1 MRRRLLLVED
11 EPGLVV
17 TLGDR
22 LRAAGYEVAVAGTG
36 PEGLERALAEPFDLV
51 LLDILLPGTSGLEVC
66 RELRSAGVG
75 TPILMLTALGDVVD
89 RVVGLRIGA
98 DDYLTKPFATL
109 ELLAR
114 IEALL
119 RRARPAAE
127 AVAAAGPLPDPFRF
141 GDVEV
146 RFREARVT
154 RDGRP
159 VHVTNRMF
167 ELLRVFVRRRGE
179 ALSRDQL
186 LDAAWGPDAM
196 PSART
201 VDVHVA
207 WLRQRI
213 EPNPKVPRYLQTVR
227 GVGYRF
233 AG

>member
-1 MRRRLLLVED
+1 MKRRLLLVED

-22 LRAAGYEVAVAGTG
+22 LRSAGYEVAIARTG
-36 PEGLERALAEPFDLV
+36 PDGLARARAEPLDLI

-66 RELRSAGVG
+66 RELRRSGVDI
-75 TPILMLTALGDVVD
+75 PILMLTALGDVVD
-89 RVVGLRIGA
+89 RVVGLRVGA
-98 DDYLTKPFATL
+98 DDYLPKPFAMA

-119 RRARPAAE
+119 WRSGGGATVEGAAR
-127 AVAAAGPLPDPFRF
+127 DPFRF

-146 RFREARVT
+146 RFREARVL
-154 RDGRP
+154 RAGHP
-159 VHVTNRMF
+159 VHLTHRTF
-167 ELLRVFVRRRGE
+167 ELLRVLIERRGE

-186 LDAAWGPDAM
+186 LDAAWGRDAT

-213 EPNPKVPRYLQTVR
+213 EPDPKVPRYLETVR

-233 AG
+233 SA

>member
-1 MRRRLLLVED
+1 MKRRLLLVED

-17 TLGDR
+17 MLGDR
-22 LRAAGYEVAVAGTG
+22 LRSAGYDLAVARTG
-36 PEGLERALAEPFDLV
+36 PEGLERALDEPYDLIV
-51 LLDILLPGTSGLEVC
+51 LDVLLPGTSGLEVC
-66 RELRSAGVG
+66 RQLRSSGVG

-98 DDYLTKPFATL
+98 DDYLTKPFATA

-119 RRARPAAE
+119 RRSTTPRR
-127 AVAAAGPLPDPFRF
+127 AGGAPPDPFRF

-146 RFREARVT
+146 RFREARVL
-154 RDGRP
+154 RKGRP
-159 VHVTNRMF
+159 VHLTHRMF
-167 ELLRVFVRRRGE
+167 ELLRAFLERRGE
-179 ALSRDQL
+179 ALSRDEL
-186 LDAAWGPDAM
+186 LDEAWGPDAA

-207 WLRQRI
+207 WLRQRL

-233 AG
+233 VDEPP

>member
-1 MRRRLLLVED
+1 
-11 EPGLVV
+11 VV

-22 LRAAGYEVAVAGTG
+22 LRSAGYQVAVARTG
-36 PEGLERALAEPFDLV
+36 PEGLDRALAEPYDLL

-66 RELRSAGVG
+66 RELRRCGVG

-89 RVVGLRIGA
+89 RVVGLRTGA
-98 DDYLTKPFATL
+98 DDYLPKPFATA

-119 RRARPAAE
+119 RRSGTAGRS
-127 AVAAAGPLPDPFRF
+127 AVPPPDPFRF

-146 RFREARVT
+146 RFREVQVVKG
-154 RDGRP
+154 GRP
-159 VHVTNRMF
+159 VHVTHRMF
-167 ELLRVFVRRRGE
+167 ELLRVLIQRRGE

-186 LDAAWGPDAM
+186 LDEAWGPDAT

-207 WLRQRI
+207 WLRQRL
-213 EPNPKVPRYLQTVR
+213 ETNPKAPRYLQTVR

>member
-1 MRRRLLLVED
+1 MKRRLLLVED

-22 LRAAGYEVAVAGTG
+22 LRSAGYEVAVARTG
-36 PEGLERALAEPFDLV
+36 PEGLDRGRAEPHDLI
-51 LLDILLPGTSGLEVC
+51 LLDLLLPGISGLEVC
-66 RELRSAGVG
+66 RELRRSGVG

-89 RVVGLRIGA
+89 RVVGLRVGA
-98 DDYLTKPFATL
+98 DDYLPKPFAMA

-119 RRARPAAE
+119 RRTGGGAAVRG
-127 AVAAAGPLPDPFRF
+127 APPDPFRF

-146 RFREARVT
+146 RFREARVL
-154 RDGRP
+154 RAGRP
-159 VHVTNRMF
+159 VHLTHRTF
-167 ELLRVFVRRRGE
+167 ELLRVLIERRGE
-179 ALSRDQL
+179 ALSRDEL
-186 LDAAWGPDAM
+186 LDAAWGEDAT

-213 EPNPKVPRYLQTVR
+213 EANPKVPRHLETVR

-233 AG
+233 SP

>member
-36 PEGLERALAEPFDLV
+36 PEGLERALAAPFDLV
-51 LLDILLPGTSGLEVC
+51 LLDVLLPGTSGLEVC

-98 DDYLTKPFATL
+98 DDYLTKPFATA

-119 RRARPAAE
+119 RRAQPAAE
-127 AVAAAGPLPDPFRF
+127 GAAAAGRLPDPFRF

-146 RFREARVT
+146 RFREARVI
-154 RDGRP
+154 REGRP
-159 VHVTNRMF
+159 VHVTHRMF

-179 ALSRDQL
+179 ALTRDEL
-186 LDAAWGPDAM
+186 LDEAWGPDAM

-207 WLRQRI
+207 WLRQRL

>member
-1 MRRRLLLVED
+1 MKRRLLLVED

-17 TLGDR
+17 MLTDR
-22 LRAAGYEVAVAGTG
+22 LRSAGYDVAVARTG
-36 PEGLERALAEPFDLV
+36 PDGLAQALGEPHDLI
-51 LLDILLPGTSGLEVC
+51 LLDILLPGASGLEVC
-66 RELRSAGVG
+66 RELRQAGVG

-89 RVVGLRIGA
+89 KVVGLRIGA
-98 DDYLTKPFATL
+98 DDYLTKPFETM

-119 RRARPAAE
+119 RRGAPPLRGG
-127 AVAAAGPLPDPFRF
+127 VALADLFRF

-146 RFREARVT
+146 RLREAQVLRA
-154 RDGRP
+154 GRP
-159 VHVTNRMF
+159 VHLTYRMF
-167 ELLRVFVRRRGE
+167 EVLRVFIQRRGE
-179 ALSRDQL
+179 ALTRDQL

-196 PSART
+196 PAART

-207 WLRQRI
+207 WLRQRL
-213 EPNPKVPRYLQTVR
+213 EPNPKVPQYLQTVR

>member
-17 TLGDR
+17 MLHDR
-22 LRAAGYEVAVAGTG
+22 LRAAGYDVEVATTG
-36 PEGLERALAEPFDLV
+36 PEGLDRALAAPFDLL
-51 LLDILLPGTSGLEVC
+51 LLDVLLPGESGLEVC
-66 RELRSAGVG
+66 RRLRSAGLS

-98 DDYLTKPFATL
+98 DDYLTKPFATA

-119 RRARPAAE
+119 RRTVPEQR
-127 AVAAAGPLPDPFRF
+127 AAGTPSPDPYRF

-146 RFREARVT
+146 RFREARVL
-154 RDGRP
+154 RDGCP
-159 VHVTNRMF
+159 VHLSYQMF
-167 ELLRVFVRRRGE
+167 ELLRVFVERRGE
-179 ALSRDQL
+179 ALSRDEI
-186 LDAAWGPDAM
+186 LDAAWGQDAA
-196 PSART
+196 PAART

-207 WLRQRI
+207 WLRQRL
-213 EPNPKVPRYLQTVR
+213 EENPKVPRYLQTVR